1 MPASRLPAQSG
12 SAHLRRLARRRPFA
26 I

>member
-12 SAHLRRLARRRPFA
+12 SARLRRLAPRRPFA